1 MTVVDYGEDD
11 FELMAELQRV
21 FHTKTLAE
29 WTELF
34 VDARHPGQPG
44 RRRSPGAADD
54 PHLQARGII
63 VDEHHPAVGD
73 LHVVGN
79 PIRTRGETFAVE
91 RHAPALAE
99 HTDEIL
105 AELGYAGAEID
116 ALRDRGIV

>member
-1 MTVVDYGEDD
+1 M
-11 FELMAELQRV
+11 
-21 FHTKTLAE
+21 
-29 WTELF
+29 
-34 VDARHPGQPG
+34 PI
-44 RRRSPGAADD
+44 SGAAAD
-54 PHLQARGII
+54 PHLRARGII

-105 AELGYAGAEID
+105 TELGYDGAAVD
-116 ALRDRGIV
+116 ALRAAGVI